1 MRFTT
6 RTRILAVPAAVVLGA
21 SLFAVSLTWQVPS
34 VHAASVS
41 GQARELVRLINGARS
56 TAGKVP
62 LAIDVYL
69 ESKATDGAIP
79 CPDNAAKT
87 IEGRTKDFA
96 TYGTENHNL
105 RLCNAATYTV
115 SGTSFVSVM
124 QSWGY
129 GNVGEILGLNG
140 GYGTGAYLYTYK
152 SYQTWTYATT
162 GHMMAGWASSSTHW
176 GIVMGNYDRV
186 GCGGWAVGSTY
197 FYACEFAKGGPSP
210 SGLVGAPRS
219 TPFPGMPLPTPKPTA
234 PPAPV
239 QPPAPTAVVAPTT
252 SNYFGGGY
260 PYTGGSAVPP
270 TPGQSASPSASASPT
285 AAPTPTAVVEALRIA
300 DATATTSPARAAGLQ
315 QSLMPPSDA
324 SSPAAVARKV
334 AFLAGSFAGVLSAIL
349 ALLWM
354 RRRRR
359 ETVL

>member
-1 MRFTT
+1 MRLTT

-34 VHAASVS
+34 VHAASVN
-41 GQARELVRLINGARS
+41 GQARELVRLINGARAA
-56 TAGKVP
+56 AGKVP

-79 CPDNAAKT
+79 CPDDASKT
-87 IEGRTKDFA
+87 ISGRTKDFA

-105 RLCNAATYTV
+105 RLCDAATYTV

-129 GNVGEILGLNG
+129 GSVGEILGLNG

-210 SGLVGAPRS
+210 SGLVGAPKS
-219 TPFPGMPLPTPKPTA
+219 SPFPGMALPTPVPP

-239 QPPAPTAVVAPTT
+239 GTRAPTAVVAPTT
-252 SNYFGGGY
+252 AGGYSGGGY
-260 PYTGGSAVPP
+260 VYGGGGAVSP
-270 TPGQSASPSASASPT
+270 TPGQTNSPSPSA
-285 AAPTPTAVVEALRIA
+285 AAPTPTAVVEALRIT
-300 DATATTSPARAAGLQ
+300 DATATTSTAAAAGLQ
-315 QSLMPPSDA
+315 QNDLMPPSDA
-324 SSPAAVARKV
+324 SSPAAVARIV
-334 AFLAGSFAGVLSAIL
+334 ALLAGSLAGVLSAIL
-349 ALLWM
+349 ALLSR